1 MNGGFQP
8 KAFHFPPTR
17 RLQTRDFS
25 AYASGAKRVQPEGGS
40 RWGWTGFSRFFF
52 VGFIGF
58 ICFIRNICF
67 DMCGLWAVV
76 W

>member
-1 MNGGFQP
+1 MDSNLKPFTFRQLVGSKPVIFQRMLVARKGATGRRESLGLDGGF
-8 KAFHFPPTR
+8 H
-17 RLQTRDFS
+17 
-25 AYASGAKRVQPEGGS
+25 V
-40 RWGWTGFSRFFF
+40 FFF